1 MNLGLSGKRALVT
14 GASKGIGR
22 AVAQTLAGEGCDLHL
37 VARSAALL
45 AELGAELSATSGRNI
60 SWSAL
65 DLADSA
71 NIERVCAAAGDI
83 DILVNNAGAIPA
95 GTLDAIDEVTWRAAW
110 DLKVFGYINLT
121 RQVYAAMRGRG
132 GVIVNVIGAGGERVS
147 AGYLAG
153 AGGNAALMAV
163 TRALGGVSS
172 RDGIRVVGIN
182 PGLIETDRLVT
193 MQRAHASRVLGDADR
208 WREMLDPDFPPG
220 LPEHIADMVA
230 FLASPRSGNTTGTV
244 ITIDGGLCA
253 R

>member
-1 MNLGLSGKRALVT
+1 MELGLQGKRALIT

-22 AVAQTLAGEGCDLHL
+22 ATARSLAAEGCDLHL
-37 VARSAALL
+37 VARGASELAALAADL
-45 AELGAELSATSGRNI
+45 EASSRRQV

-65 DLADSA
+65 DLADSS
-71 NIERVCAAAGDI
+71 NVERACAAAGQL

-95 GTLDAIDEVTWRAAW
+95 GTLDSVDEPTWRAAW
-110 DLKVFGYINLT
+110 DLKVFGYINLC
-121 RQVYAAMRGRG
+121 RRVYADMRGRG
-132 GVIVNVIGAGGERVS
+132 GVIINVIGTGGERVS
-147 AGYLAG
+147 AGYVAG

-182 PGLIETDRLVT
+182 PGLIATDRMVT
-193 MQRAHASRVLGDADR
+193 LQRTHAARLLGDAER
-208 WREMLDPDFPPG
+208 WREMLDPDYPPG
-220 LPEHIADMVA
+220 QPEHIADMVA
-230 FLASPRSGNTTGTV
+230 FLASPKSGNTTGTV